1 MEASL
6 SFSIGLIVTIA
17 EGNLLKVI
25 SSFLGRLLRH
35 VHPVQVNLALDRRS
49 ISLSTS
55 ERSFDPG

>member
-35 VHPVQVNLALDRRS
+35 VHPVQVNLALDRHS

-55 ERSFDPG
+55 ERPFNPG